1 MASGSVKKADSYSES
16 SYNPSDWLKNR
27 NAKVTQDKVE
37 RYGNVIYISFTLLSG
52 LTNGEALFEFNDAS
66 IKPRANSMVHVWPL
80 FTGSGAVFTG
90 GSVWIARNQQTS
102 AYYGTTLT
110 ENCYCMMSYIV

>member
-27 NAKVTQDKVE
+27 NAKVQQDKVE

-52 LTNGEALFEFNDAS
+52 LTDSETLFEFNDAS
-66 IKPRANSMVHVWPL
+66 IKPRANRMVHIWPV

-90 GSVWIARNQQTS
+90 GSVWIERNQQAP
-102 AYYGTTLT
+102 AYFGTTLT
-110 ENCYCMMSYIV
+110 TNCYCMMSYIV